1 MNALRSLLVF
11 TWIVISVIPQGLALV
26 LSSAFMSA
34 DRLWWVFA
42 VPWLKGVIGAA
53 RLIGRVDYR
62 VHGMENLP
70 AAENMQRVIL
80 CPKHQSTWETFFF
93 PSMTPH
99 PLAYVFKQELLR
111 IPIFGWCLDRL
122 DMVHIDRSKRS
133 EAWHKVAEMGGPLM
147 DRGKWVIM
155 FPEGTRTE
163 RGSQG
168 NYKSGATRLA
178 VLTDAWVI
186 PIALTSGRCW
196 PRRSFWMIPG
206 VIDVS
211 IGEPIHAAGRD
222 PDDLMREFETWIE
235 AEMRRLDPE
244 AYAEVDHACT

>member
-11 TWIVISVIPQGLALV
+11 SWIVISVIPQGIALLV
-26 LSSAFMSA
+26 CSMFLSA
-34 DRLWWVFA
+34 DRLWWIFA
-42 VPWLKGVIGAA
+42 VPWLKGAIAGA
-53 RLIGRVDYR
+53 RLVGRVDYR
-62 VHGMENLP
+62 IHGIENLP
-70 AAENMQRVIL
+70 SAEDMRRVIL

-111 IPIFGWCLDRL
+111 IPIFGWCLGRL
-122 DMVHIDRSKRS
+122 QMVHIDRSKRS
-133 EAWHKVAEMGGPLM
+133 EAWAKVAEMGGPLM

-168 NYKSGATRLA
+168 AYKSGATRLA
-178 VLTDAWVI
+178 CLTDAWVI
-186 PIALTSGRCW
+186 PIAVTSGRCW
-196 PRRSFWMIPG
+196 PRRSFWFIPG

-211 IGEPIHAAGRD
+211 IAEPIHAAGRE
-222 PDDLMREFETWIE
+222 PDELMTEIESWIE
-235 AEMRRLDPE
+235 AEMRRLDPL
-244 AYAEVDHACT
+244 AYTDDAAPA

>member
-11 TWIVISVIPQGLALV
+11 SWIVITVIPQGLALLV
-26 LSSAFMSA
+26 CSMFMRA
-34 DRLWWVFA
+34 ERLWWTFA
-42 VPWLKGVIGAA
+42 VPWLRGVIGMA
-53 RLIGRVDYR
+53 RLVGRVDYK
-62 VHGMENLP
+62 VHGIENLP
-70 AAENMQRVIL
+70 TAEDMRRVIL

-111 IPIFGWCLDRL
+111 IPIFGWCLGRL
-122 DMVHIDRSKRS
+122 EMVHIDRSKRS

-147 DRGKWVIM
+147 DRGKWIIM

-163 RGSQG
+163 RGKQG
-168 NYKSGATRLA
+168 TYKSGATRLA

-222 PDDLMREFETWIE
+222 PDELMKEIETWIE
-235 AEMRRLDPE
+235 AEMRRLDAE
-244 AYAEVDHACT
+244 AYSEATPTTA